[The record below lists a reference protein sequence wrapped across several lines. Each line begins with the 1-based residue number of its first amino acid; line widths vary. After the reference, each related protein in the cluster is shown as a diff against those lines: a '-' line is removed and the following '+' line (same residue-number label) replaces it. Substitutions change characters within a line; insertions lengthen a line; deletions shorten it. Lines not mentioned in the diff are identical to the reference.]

1 MSLFDLYSCE
11 CCNFKNDNKTKY
23 KNHLITTKHQKKTNN
38 YNKTLMCVCG
48 KLYKYK
54 QNLVRHKSHC
64 KKICNGNTELLTLIV
79 KQNQETLTQNARL
92 LELASE
98 PKVINKVTNNFNLNV
113 FLNDTCKGA
122 YSITEYVDKIE
133 LMESDLERVVEVGYK
148 RCIEDILIR
157 NVKMSAVTERP
168 FHCTDVKRE
177 SNHVK
182 KESGWIMNSDS
193 THEEIRFTLKY
204 SMQTL
209 ALRLFKM
216 SLDYEKNVDKNNDA
230 DTIKYS
236 KMMVEIMSALNVEYN
251 DASFSKIITNL
262 SKYIAIKR

>member
-1 MSLFDLYSCE
+1 M
-11 CCNFKNDNKTKY
+11 CNNNSE
-23 KNHLITTKHQKKTNN
+23 LIA
-38 YNKTLMCVCG
+38 LV
-48 KLYKYK
+48 LK
-54 QNLVRHKSHC
+54 QNEDLK
-64 KKICNGNTELLTLIV
+64 ELIIEKTH
-79 KQNQETLTQNARL
+79 QTNTQNARL

-122 YSITEYVDKIE
+122 SSITEYVDNIA
-133 LMESDLERVVEVGYK
+133 LVESDLERVVEVGYK

-157 NVKMSAVTERP
+157 NVKMSAITERP

-182 KESGWIMNSDS
+182 KESGWIMNSES

-209 ALRLFKM
+209 AFRLFKM

-230 DTIKYS
+230 ETLKYS

-262 SKYIAIKR
+262 SKYIAIGRGRTP